1 MNTDTQTT
9 KTREPVSCGD
19 VKVTTPN
26 GIPNKGNTCYM
37 NAAFQTII
45 DISSDIFISGE
56 YNKKVSADE
65 NIKKF
70 VSNFAHLSASVE
82 NIDGRWS
89 KTHVNLYLQDIFN
102 YLGGLDNFKRFIK
115 YRQADS
121 YEFLAEFIDLL
132 SSYLRYKISIDI
144 SVNVDEKD
152 LDKID
157 KIRLVY
163 YNHLK
168 LNLKYTSVFEER
180 LRGYF
185 RASITCGY
193 EECKNRSEK
202 FEPFLTLSLPI
213 EGMDT
218 LEECLENYVKPIT
231 LDENNQWYCDKCKRK
246 SQAEKKL
253 SIWNTGEYVIIS
265 YKRYSN
271 IQIATIKD
279 GRSIIAP
286 FQNLDLSP
294 YVEDNNSNENKYSL
308 CSVTVHSGNMNSGHY
323 VIARKMKNNW
333 FVFNDST
340 VIPVKESEIS
350 TSTAYYLVYKRQ
362 V

>member
-1 MNTDTQTT
+1 
-9 KTREPVSCGD
+9 
-19 VKVTTPN
+19 
-26 GIPNKGNTCYM
+26 
-37 NAAFQTII
+37 
-45 DISSDIFISGE
+45 
-56 YNKKVSADE
+56 
-65 NIKKF
+65 
-70 VSNFAHLSASVE
+70 
-82 NIDGRWS
+82 
-89 KTHVNLYLQDIFN
+89 
-102 YLGGLDNFKRFIK
+102 
-115 YRQADS
+115 
-121 YEFLAEFIDLL
+121 
-132 SSYLRYKISIDI
+132 
-144 SVNVDEKD
+144 
-152 LDKID
+152 
-157 KIRLVY
+157 
-163 YNHLK
+163 
-168 LNLKYTSVFEER
+168 
-180 LRGYF
+180 
-185 RASITCGY
+185 
-193 EECKNRSEK
+193 
-202 FEPFLTLSLPI
+202 
-213 EGMDT
+213 
-218 LEECLENYVKPIT
+218 